1 MDQYPAGEADGG
13 TPPPGSVVAAA
24 LARIDA
30 EITAVQAAPLLAHG
44 DGQARDVVAQVSR
57 LRSRLDAAYL
67 HVLAD
72 LDRRPG
78 AVPGAAAGR
87 VAATFLVHA
96 VTVAPGRAARDVR
109 AARALDPDGAGFTPD
124 AATDSADGAEGAEGA
139 EAAHPTAMPRL
150 ATALAQ
156 GAISLAHVDVVVRC
170 LRGVPEHLLHAVG
183 DDGVSGTARVDA
195 FLSEQARIVCPDTLR
210 RIGAQLVATLDP
222 DGEDSYD
229 PNAVQRRR
237 LDYATDATGM
247 LVGSFALDPVAG
259 ARLRTVIEAL
269 VTAQTPEPGQA
280 VGEAAPGHDQP
291 ELAVRDERTA
301 SQRRADALHQLCH
314 NALNPTGGEQ
324 PATATT
330 QVIVVATPE
339 QVADAMTTT
348 GHDDDADPHAS
359 FAGPIDPSEARRA
372 DPTPPGLAT
381 DVANGPLAPAALA
394 ALLCTAVLTGL
405 LADPVGPVLAHGR
418 TRRLATA
425 AQVRALTARDR
436 GCVVPGCTLPP
447 GRCEAHHI
455 TWWRHGGATDLDNL
469 VLLCT
474 RHHTAVHTGHWRL
487 TVIDDLPYV
496 IPPPLGRPH
505 RNPTP
510 QHRAHRRTP
519 GPHPRTTTAKTPPP
533 PRPVPARPPTRAR
546 ARAPGR
552 RPAPR
557 RRPTPHGHR
566 LMGRADEHAAVAAH
580 QPACPPGSAR
590 HSLRSSS
597 RPLGPAD
604 DRLAVPAG
612 RPPAP
617 QPPAPPPARRPAP
630 CRDSALW

>member
-1 MDQYPAGEADGG
+1 MDRQAAGEADGG
-13 TPPPGSVVAAA
+13 TPPGSVVAAV

-30 EITAVQAAPLLAHG
+30 EITGLQAAPLLAHC

-67 HVLAD
+67 HALAD

-96 VTVAPGRAARDVR
+96 VNVAPGRAGQDVR
-109 AARALDPDGAGFTPD
+109 AARALDPDGAGITPD
-124 AATDSADGAEGAEGA
+124 AAAEGADP
-139 EAAHPTAMPRL
+139 AHSTAMPHL

-156 GAISLAHVDVVVRC
+156 GAISLAHVDVAVRC
-170 LRGVPEHLLHAVG
+170 LRAVPTHLLHAVG
-183 DDGVSGTARVDA
+183 DDGVRGAARVDA
-195 FLSEQARIVCPDTLR
+195 FMTEQARIVSPDTLR

-237 LDYATDATGM
+237 LDYSTDATGM

-269 VTAQTPEPGQA
+269 VKTQTPDPDQA

-291 ELAVRDERTA
+291 ELPVRDERSA

-314 NALNPTGGEQ
+314 NALNPTGGER

-339 QVADAMTTT
+339 QVADAMTAT
-348 GHDDDADPHAS
+348 GPDQRADAADPS
-359 FAGPIDPSEARRA
+359 DARPA
-372 DPTPPGLAT
+372 DPNPPGLAT
-381 DVANGPLAPAALA
+381 DGANGPLDPATLA
-394 ALLCTAVLTGL
+394 ALLCTAVLTGI
-405 LADPVGPVLAHGR
+405 LADPDGPVLAHGR

-447 GRCEAHHI
+447 GRCQAHHI

-487 TVIDDLPYV
+487 AVIDGVPYV
-496 IPPPLGRPH
+496 IPPPWIDPTATPRRNTMPTAEHQARTLGQRLRRRHHHRDQSQPALELGLGPPDDDPPH
-505 RNPTP
+505 G
-510 QHRAHRRTP
+510 AD
-519 GPHPRTTTAKTPPP
+519 PPP
-533 PRPVPARPPTRAR
+533 PPA
-546 ARAPGR
+546 AP
-552 RPAPR
+552 
-557 RRPTPHGHR
+557 
-566 LMGRADEHAAVAAH
+566 LD
-580 QPACPPGSAR
+580 GS
-590 HSLRSSS
+590 S
-597 RPLGPAD
+597 
-604 DRLAVPAG
+604 
-612 RPPAP
+612 
-617 QPPAPPPARRPAP
+617 
-630 CRDSALW
+630 